1 MGRKK
6 KRKKSTPPKRWN
18 FNRKQR
24 LAVGKNW
31 IQKYDGQ
38 HIVRGY
44 TKRYKVD
51 VLCAITELKML
62 GVEISKEY
70 EQAVK
75 QTVEG
80 NLKAKRLRKEQ
91 KAEETY
97 LAKYIDEGF
106 AFVIGY
112 TSGGVPYGLTYEEMG
127 DIEEDDE
134 DWFPGDDIKAA

>member
-6 KRKKSTPPKRWN
+6 KRKKSTPPKRWS

-62 GVEISKEY
+62 GVEISEEY
-70 EQAVK
+70 EEAVK

-80 NLKAKRLRKEQ
+80 DLKAKRLKKQQ
-91 KAEETY
+91 KAEEAY
-97 LAKYIDEGF
+97 LAEFMDEGF
-106 AFVIGY
+106 AFVAGY
-112 TSGGVPYGLTYEEMG
+112 TSGGAPYGLTYEEM
-127 DIEEDDE
+127 DEINEEE
-134 DWFPGDDIKAA
+134 TGG

>member
-6 KRKKSTPPKRWN
+6 KRKKSTPPKRWS

-44 TKRYKVD
+44 TKRYTVD

-62 GVEISKEY
+62 GVEISEEY
-70 EQAVK
+70 EEAVK

-80 NLKAKRLRKEQ
+80 DLKAKRLKKQQ
-91 KAEETY
+91 KAEEAY
-97 LAKYIDEGF
+97 LAEFMDEGF
-106 AFVIGY
+106 AFVAGY
-112 TSGGVPYGLTYEEMG
+112 TSGGAPYGLTYEEM
-127 DIEEDDE
+127 DEINEEE
-134 DWFPGDDIKAA
+134 TGG

>member
-6 KRKKSTPPKRWN
+6 KRKKSTPPKRWS
-18 FNRKQR
+18 FNRKKR
-24 LAVGKNW
+24 LAVGKGW
-31 IQKYDGQ
+31 IQNYDGQ

-70 EQAVK
+70 EEAVK

-80 NLKAKRLRKEQ
+80 DLKAKRLKKEQ
-91 KAEETY
+91 KADEAY
-97 LAKYIDEGF
+97 LAEFMDDGF
-106 AFVIGY
+106 AFVVGY
-112 TSGGVPYGLTYEEMG
+112 TAGGAPYGLTYEEL
-127 DIEEDDE
+127 
-134 DWFPGDDIKAA
+134 DDINEEEIRN

>member
-6 KRKKSTPPKRWN
+6 KRKKSTPPKRWS
-18 FNRKQR
+18 FNRKKR
-24 LAVGKNW
+24 LAVGISW
-31 IQKYDGQ
+31 IQNYDGQ

-70 EQAVK
+70 ENAVK

-80 NLKAKRLRKEQ
+80 ELKAKRLKKQQ

-97 LAKYIDEGF
+97 LAEFMDDGF
-106 AFVIGY
+106 AFVAGY

-127 DIEEDDE
+127 DYDIIEEE
-134 DWFPGDDIKAA
+134 TKG